1 MKQKQPGAAAKIE
14 LAAMPRSVT
23 ILGATGS
30 IGSSTADL
38 LRRES
43 GRYRVEAV
51 TAHREA
57 AALARLARELNARF
71 AVVADPTA
79 YPELKAELS
88 GSGIEAAAGAVAIV
102 EAAQRPAEWVMA
114 AITGAASLAPT

>member
-1 MKQKQPGAAAKIE
+1 
-14 LAAMPRSVT
+14 MPRSVT

-88 GSGIEAAAGAVAIV
+88 GSGIEAA
-102 EAAQRPAEWVMA
+102 
-114 AITGAASLAPT
+114 